1 MKNDSEENKTTETA
15 VTRLDELE
23 RQHVVRRAG
32 MMDEWMAVWRKEGRV
47 VVVVE

>member
-23 RQHVVRRAG
+23 RQQG
-32 MMDEWMAVWRKEGRV
+32 WSAVLLYCCAARV
-47 VVVVE
+47 MVLTY